1 MRQPV
6 VRRAHRAD
14 QHSDGALPRRLHD
27 TLAADAD
34 HGAVSRAVIRPLHPG
49 RVENDL
55 PRHRFLGKSLDR
67 GQRSDLEDGTLEA
80 PRRGRRT
87 STQSGEDDRLRV
99 WGEDLARFHASFPVR
114 NLDRFGAHVGE
125 SQPAH
130 LLAAP
135 AHGRGFARAAR
146 RSRPDF
152 RGEGLHQIESA
163 GADALELNVFVVNTD
178 KNGSAEAYEQ
188 IYFDIIE
195 SVVKNISIPVAIKLG
210 PFCSNLVSLV
220 NRLSLSGA
228 KGVVMFNRFYEPD
241 VDIEALK
248 VTSASVF
255 SSAADIKN
263 TLRWVAIVSAKIPGI
278 HISASTGI
286 HNAEGAIK
294 QLLVGATTVQVCSAV
309 YKSGPTIIRK
319 MLEDIDFWMAGK
331 GFSKIDDFRAA
342 LNYSSVPDPQLY
354 ERAQFMK
361 YFSSLE

>member
-1 MRQPV
+1 MRDLSTNYMGLKLKNPLLV
-6 VRRAHRAD
+6 SSSGLSGSVAKIER
-14 QHSDGALPRRLHD
+14 
-27 TLAADAD
+27 LAAAGV
-34 HGAVSRAVIRPLHPG
+34 GAIVL
-49 RVENDL
+49 
-55 PRHRFLGKSLDR
+55 KSLFEEQINHEVNQEIQNS
-67 GQRSDLEDGTLEA
+67 GNLGYPEA
-80 PRRGRRT
+80 IDYLKGYVH
-87 STQSGEDDRLRV
+87 QHK
-99 WGEDLARFHASFPVR
+99 LADYLSLIKGAKAKVDVPIIASINCYSANEWV
-114 NLDRFGAHVGE
+114 D
-125 SQPAH
+125 
-130 LLAAP
+130 
-135 AHGRGFARAAR
+135 FAK
-146 RSRPDF
+146 
-152 RGEGLHQIESA
+152 QIESA

-195 SVVKNISIPVAIKLG
+195 SVVKTISIPVAIKLG
-210 PFCSNLVSLV
+210 PFFSNLVSLV
-220 NRLSLSGA
+220 NRLSLSGV

-263 TLRWVAIVSAKIPGI
+263 TLRWVSIVSAKVPAV
-278 HISASTGI
+278 HISATTGI

-331 GFSKIDDFRAA
+331 GFSKIGDFRAA